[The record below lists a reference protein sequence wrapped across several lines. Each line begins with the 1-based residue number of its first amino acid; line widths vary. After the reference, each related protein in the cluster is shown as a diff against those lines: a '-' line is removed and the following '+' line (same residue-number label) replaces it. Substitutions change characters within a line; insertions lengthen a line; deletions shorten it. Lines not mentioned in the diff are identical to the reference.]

1 MAWVIFKISWPL
13 KETVL
18 PVQTD
23 LDLAAVA
30 RVASK
35 ASTDQMRFLFQR
47 HLEGREPRQSEASAP
62 WWMLGG
68 VETWDDGFWVKDF
81 TRARMVLEFIQFRFG
96 VVF

>member
-1 MAWVIFKISWPL
+1 MGCRLQKLETPEISWPL

-18 PVQTD
+18 PVTD

-30 RVASK
+30 RVASA

-47 HLEGREPRQSEASAP
+47 HLEGREVRQSEASAP

-81 TRARMVLEFIQFRFG
+81 TRA
-96 VVF
+96 